1 MSVHDAADH
10 RAERWRLR
18 TWVAFGAASVLAFL
32 LGFVVMGGALDGRQI
47 GVWAAICRGLG
58 LRPDQAPAS
67 EPRAVA
73 VVPSFIAWTPT
84 TLATI
89 ASGRSAPGAFVAI
102 NCTVCHGARGISTTA
117 DVPTLA
123 GMDAAAIYKELADFR
138 SGKRLWGVMN
148 GIALA
153 LSPQSLADVSVYYA
167 RLPGGLPLLTG
178 RGAIASERSLR
189 SADAAR
195 RLVFAGDPSRG
206 IGACASCH
214 GPIGYKLGAS
224 ALASQDVTYLDR
236 QLAAFAQGSRHN
248 DINEQMRSVA
258 AALTDAERTAVSH
271 YYARQ
276 GAREG
281 VDLD

>member
-1 MSVHDAADH
+1 MRVRGATDH
-10 RAERWRLR
+10 RAERWRPR
-18 TWVAFGAASVLAFL
+18 SWVAFGAAIVCAFQ

-47 GVWAAICRGLG
+47 SVWAAICRGLG

-67 EPRAVA
+67 EPRAA
-73 VVPSFIAWTPT
+73 PVVPSFIAWTPT
-84 TLATI
+84 MLATI

-148 GIALA
+148 GIALS

-189 SADAAR
+189 STDAAR
-195 RLVFAGDPSRG
+195 RLVFAGDPSRA

-224 ALASQDVTYLDR
+224 ALASQDVAYLDR

-248 DINEQMRSVA
+248 DINEQMRSAA
-258 AALTDAERTAVSH
+258 AALTEEERTAVSH
-271 YYARQ
+271 YYAR
-276 GAREG
+276 EG
-281 VDLD
+281 LDPD

>member
-1 MSVHDAADH
+1 MRARAATDH

-18 TWVAFGAASVLAFL
+18 SWVAFGVALILAFL
-32 LGFVVMGGALDGRQI
+32 LGFVVMGGALAGPRS

-58 LRPDQAPAS
+58 LRPDLAAAHEPQALP
-67 EPRAVA
+67 
-73 VVPSFIAWTPT
+73 VVPSLIAWTPT

-89 ASGRSAPGAFVAI
+89 AAGRSDRGAFVAL
-102 NCTVCHGARGISTTA
+102 NCMVCHGPRGVSTMA

-153 LSPQSLADVSVYYA
+153 LSSQSLADVSVYYA
-167 RLPGGLPLLTG
+167 RLPGGLPPLTG
-178 RGAIASERSLR
+178 RGAIASDRSLR
-189 SADAAR
+189 SADAAQ

-214 GPIGYKLGAS
+214 GPVGYKLGAP
-224 ALASQDVTYLDR
+224 ALASQNAAYLDR
-236 QLAAFAQGSRHN
+236 QTAAFAQGSRHN
-248 DINEQMRSVA
+248 DIDEQMRSVA

-271 YYARQ
+271 YYAS
-276 GAREG
+276 E
-281 VDLD
+281 LTSTN

>member
-1 MSVHDAADH
+1 MRVRGATDH
-10 RAERWRLR
+10 RAERWRVR
-18 TWVAFGAASVLAFL
+18 SWVGFGAAIVCAFL

-67 EPRAVA
+67 EPRVVP
-73 VVPSFIAWTPT
+73 VVPSFISWTP
-84 TLATI
+84 ATIAAI
-89 ASGRSAPGAFVAI
+89 ASGRSDPGAFVAL
-102 NCTVCHGARGISTTA
+102 NCAVCHGAQGISTTA

-123 GMDAAAIYKELADFR
+123 GMDAAVIYKELADFR

-224 ALASQDVTYLDR
+224 ALASQDVAYLDR

-258 AALTDAERTAVSH
+258 AALTDDERTAVSH
-271 YYARQ
+271 YYAR
-276 GAREG
+276 EG
-281 VDLD
+281 LDPD